1 MRDVLAK
8 TRKTSYNWP
17 LRHNTHAL
25 IFVGKFSLAQR
36 RTGRLLAGKS
46 CLQITTRFRF
56 LGLPS
61 ILRLLSFICF
71 FAQVQWAWSKL
82 PPPAYLWSHA
92 QTTPSISFFP
102 FFSGSS
108 WTFPGEHCFFYNSAT
123 NKRFCH
129 MRRLPPFSLKRSS
142 KYCLCGK
149 SQHDAVTL
157 KGAPC
162 WIAVATGNIHMK
174 TSQEQK

>member
-1 MRDVLAK
+1 MRGVLAK

-36 RTGRLLAGKS
+36 WTGRLLAGKS

-108 WTFPGEHCFFYNSAT
+108 WTFPGEHCFFIILRQISAFVIWEDSPILI
-123 NKRFCH
+123 KKVFKI
-129 MRRLPPFSLKRSS
+129 LPLRQIATWRSNFE
-142 KYCLCGK
+142 
-149 SQHDAVTL
+149 TR
-157 KGAPC
+157 PC
-162 WIAVATGNIHMK
+162 WSALATGNIHMK